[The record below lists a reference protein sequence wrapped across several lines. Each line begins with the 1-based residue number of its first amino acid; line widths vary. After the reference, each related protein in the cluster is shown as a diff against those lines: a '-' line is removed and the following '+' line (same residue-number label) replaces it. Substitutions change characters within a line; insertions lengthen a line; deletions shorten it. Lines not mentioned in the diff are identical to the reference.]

1 MLLCVIEMT
10 MQEVAIAPV
19 NATLLLTGMLT
30 KREPDCAALHHQRTH
45 APQHGHID
53 NTGTRDMYPEMADD
67 DELFSIPKRLFRI
80 RDVLFILEI

>member
-1 MLLCVIEMT
+1 MT

-53 NTGTRDMYPEMADD
+53 NTGLHVTCIPEMADD